1 MKLKVP
7 DSLSSPGVSFCPGCA
22 HGISDRIIA
31 EAVEEL
37 GMREKFIPTV
47 DVACGAW
54 SMNIWDFDTVMC
66 AHGRPMVVAA
76 GIKRVRPDALVAAYL
91 GDGAAYSIGTSETMH
106 CALRNENIVAI
117 VLNNGVFGMT
127 GGQMA
132 PTTLPGQKTAS
143 SPKGRDP
150 KTQGSLFDV
159 VKTIEHMDIAY
170 LARAALDCPAN
181 ITKAQRYIKKAF
193 EKQMRGEGFCLIEL
207 LGACPTNWGL
217 SPADAC
223 ERIRTET
230 LKYYELGE
238 FIDKNGGND
247 HD

>member
-1 MKLKVP
+1 MILKKP
-7 DSLSSPGVSFCPGCA
+7 DSLTYPGSSFCPGCA

-31 EAVEEL
+31 ESVEAL

-54 SMNIWDFDTVMC
+54 SMDIWDFDTVMC
-66 AHGRPMVVAA
+66 AHGRPIAVAA

-91 GDGAAYSIGTSETMH
+91 GDGAAYSIGSAETLH

-143 SPKGRDP
+143 SVKGRDIT
-150 KTQGSLFDV
+150 TQGGLFDIT
-159 VKTIEHMDIAY
+159 KTIGYMDIAY
-170 LARAALDCPAN
+170 LARAALDSPAG
-181 ITKAQRYIKKAF
+181 IIKAQQYIQKAF
-193 EKQMRGEGFCLIEL
+193 EKQLRGEGFCLIEL
-207 LGACPTNWGL
+207 LGACPTNWNL
-217 SPADAC
+217 APADAC
-223 ERIRTET
+223 ERIRTES

-238 FIDKNGGND
+238 FIDKKEG
-247 HD
+247 